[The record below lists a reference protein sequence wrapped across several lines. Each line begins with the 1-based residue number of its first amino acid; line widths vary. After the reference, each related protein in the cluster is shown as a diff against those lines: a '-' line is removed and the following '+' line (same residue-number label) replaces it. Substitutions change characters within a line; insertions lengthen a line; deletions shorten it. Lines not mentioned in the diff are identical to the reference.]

1 MSAIIPS
8 KRLALFV
15 LVVAALVIATNLL
28 RQQEHIDP
36 LAAFSIATSLALAN
50 LALAV
55 AGLRTR
61 EWLAWGFTFSSAWRS
76 SCSRDSQTRSARLC
90 SWRQVLLATCL
101 RLPETM
107 AGRARSQRKDPPVV
121 AVRRQAQR

>member
-61 EWLAWGFTFSSAWRS
+61 EWLAWGLYLLISLAVFLFTGFANPLSA
-76 SCSRDSQTRSARLC
+76 L
-90 SWRQVLLATCL
+90 VLLAPSL
-101 RLPETM
+101 
-107 AGRARSQRKDPPVV
+107 AGGLLAL
-121 AVRRQAQR
+121 A